1 MSSTLSNYDAFVIGS
16 GPNGLAAAIAL
27 AQQGLKV
34 KIFEAKDTVGGG
46 TRTLELMESGFK
58 HDICSAVHPTAL
70 SSPFFKNLPLKDYGL
85 EWIHPDF
92 PVAHPLD
99 NGEAVIAE
107 KSFKNTLERLGAD
120 SKNYRKLFKDFID
133 SWEYLSE
140 DLFGTLR
147 IPDHP
152 LAMMRFGW
160 YGMFSSNLLSSSFFK
175 LERTKAY
182 FAGLAAHSI
191 LPLENAFTASFG
203 LVLGTTVHSVGWPIA
218 KNGSHSITKALAGFF
233 QFLGGEIELNTH
245 IQSLDEFPSDKPILF
260 DLTPQQVITIA
271 DNKIPDSLKD
281 KLLRYNYGPGAFK
294 VDFALS
300 EPVPWLNDECK
311 KAGTLHL
318 GGFMQEIA
326 HSEKEVWKGIHSEK
340 PYVLVS
346 QPSLFDESRAPEGK
360 YVLWSYC
367 HVPNGSTKNMEER
380 IINQIERYAPGF
392 RDIIISTSTMNAMD
406 FEKYNPNYI
415 GGDINGGA
423 QNLKQL
429 FGRPLLKWDPYKLP
443 VDHLYICSSSTPP
456 GGGVHGMSGFN
467 AARSVLKNEFGI
479 KLTL

>member
-1 MSSTLSNYDAFVIGS
+1 MSSSLSNYDAFVIGS

-34 KIFEAKDTVGGG
+34 KIFESKDSVGGG
-46 TRTLELMESGFK
+46 TRTLELREPGFK
-58 HDICSAVHPTAL
+58 HDICSAVHPTAV
-70 SSPFFKNLPLKDYGL
+70 SSPFFNTLPLSDYGL

-92 PVAHPLD
+92 PVAHPLED
-99 NGEAVIAE
+99 GEAVIAE
-107 KSFKNTLERLGAD
+107 KSFENTLERLGAD
-120 SKNYRKLFKDFID
+120 SKNYRKLFKEFVD
-133 SWEYLSE
+133 SWQYLSK

-147 IPDHP
+147 IPNHP

-175 LERTKAY
+175 LDRTKAY

-233 QFLGGEIELNTH
+233 EFLGGEIELNTH
-245 IQSLDEFPSDKPILF
+245 IESLEEFPANKPILF
-260 DLTPQQVITIA
+260 DLTPQQITTIA
-271 DNKIPDSLKD
+271 DSKIPDSLKER
-281 KLLRYNYGPGAFK
+281 LLRYNYGPGAFK

-300 EPVPWLNDECK
+300 EPVPWLNEECK

-318 GGFMQEIA
+318 GGSMEELA
-326 HSEKEVWKGIHSEK
+326 YSEKDVWKGIHSEK

-346 QPSLFDESRAPEGK
+346 QPSVFDETRAPKGK
-360 YVLWSYC
+360 HVLWSYC
-367 HVPNGSTKNMEER
+367 HVPNGSTEDMEER

-392 RDIIISTSTMNAMD
+392 RDIIISTSTMTAMD

-429 FGRPLLKWDPYKLP
+429 FGRPLIKWDPYKLP

>member
-1 MSSTLSNYDAFVIGS
+1 MSSALSNYDAFVIGS

-70 SSPFFKNLPLKDYGL
+70 SSPFFKSLPLKEYGL

-92 PVAHPLD
+92 PVVHPLE

-107 KSFKNTLERLGAD
+107 KSFENTLERLGVD

-160 YGMFSSNLLSSSFFK
+160 YGMFSSTLLSNSFFK

-191 LPLENAFTASFG
+191 LPLENAFSASFG

-245 IQSLDEFPSDKPILF
+245 IESLDEFPSDKPILF
-260 DLTPQQVITIA
+260 DLTPRQVITIA
-271 DNKIPDSLKD
+271 DNRIPDPLKD
-281 KLLRYNYGPGAFK
+281 KLLGYNYGPGAFK

-300 EPVPWLNDECK
+300 EPVPWLNEDCK

-318 GGFMQEIA
+318 GGSMKEIA
-326 HSEKEVWKGIHSEK
+326 KSEKEVWNGSHPER

-346 QPSLFDESRAPEGK
+346 QPSLFDDTRAPKGK
-360 YVLWSYC
+360 HVLWSYC
-367 HVPNGSTKNMEER
+367 HVPNGSAENMEER
-380 IINQIERYAPGF
+380 IIDQIERYAPGF

-443 VDHLYICSSSTPP
+443 VDHLYICSSSSPP

-467 AARSVLKNEFGI
+467 AAKSVLKNEFGI

>member
-1 MSSTLSNYDAFVIGS
+1 LSSSLSNYDAFVIGS

-34 KIFEAKDTVGGG
+34 KIFESKDSVGGG
-46 TRTLELMESGFK
+46 TRTLELREPGFK
-58 HDICSAVHPTAL
+58 HDICSAVHPTAV
-70 SSPFFKNLPLKDYGL
+70 SSPFFSTLPLSDYGL

-92 PVAHPLD
+92 PVAHPLED
-99 NGEAVIAE
+99 GEAVIAE
-107 KSFKNTLERLGAD
+107 KSFENTLERLGAD
-120 SKNYRKLFKDFID
+120 SKNYRKLFKEFVD
-133 SWEYLSE
+133 SWQYLSK

-147 IPDHP
+147 IPNHP

-175 LERTKAY
+175 LDRTKAY

-233 QFLGGEIELNTH
+233 EFLGGEIELNTH
-245 IQSLDEFPSDKPILF
+245 IESLEEFPANKPILF
-260 DLTPQQVITIA
+260 DLTPQQIITIA
-271 DNKIPDSLKD
+271 DSKIPDSLKD
-281 KLLRYNYGPGAFK
+281 RLLRYNYGPGAFK

-300 EPVPWLNDECK
+300 EPVPWLNEECK

-318 GGFMQEIA
+318 GGSMEELSY
-326 HSEKEVWKGIHSEK
+326 SEKEVWKGIHSEK

-346 QPSLFDESRAPEGK
+346 QPSVFDETRAPKGK
-360 YVLWSYC
+360 HVLWSYC
-367 HVPNGSTKNMEER
+367 HVPNGSTEDMEER

-392 RDIIISTSTMNAMD
+392 RDIIISTSTMTAMD

-429 FGRPLLKWDPYKLP
+429 FGRPLIKWDPYKLP

>member
-1 MSSTLSNYDAFVIGS
+1 LSSSLSNYDAFVIGS

-34 KIFEAKDTVGGG
+34 KIFESKDSVGGG
-46 TRTLELMESGFK
+46 TRTLELREPGFK
-58 HDICSAVHPTAL
+58 HDICSAVHPTAV
-70 SSPFFKNLPLKDYGL
+70 SSPFFNTLPLSDYGL

-92 PVAHPLD
+92 PVAHPLED
-99 NGEAVIAE
+99 GEAVIAE
-107 KSFKNTLERLGAD
+107 KSFENTLERLGAD
-120 SKNYRKLFKDFID
+120 SKNYRKLFKEFVD
-133 SWEYLSE
+133 SWQYLSK

-147 IPDHP
+147 IPNHP

-175 LERTKAY
+175 LDRTKAY

-233 QFLGGEIELNTH
+233 EFLGGEIELNTH
-245 IQSLDEFPSDKPILF
+245 IESLEEFPANKPILF
-260 DLTPQQVITIA
+260 DLTPQQITTIA
-271 DNKIPDSLKD
+271 DSKIPDSLKER
-281 KLLRYNYGPGAFK
+281 LLRYNYGPGAFK

-300 EPVPWLNDECK
+300 EPVPWLNEECK

-318 GGFMQEIA
+318 GGSMEELA
-326 HSEKEVWKGIHSEK
+326 YSEKDVWKGIHSEK

-346 QPSLFDESRAPEGK
+346 QPSVFDETRAPKGK
-360 YVLWSYC
+360 HVLWSYC
-367 HVPNGSTKNMEER
+367 HVPNGSTEDMEER

-392 RDIIISTSTMNAMD
+392 RDIIISTSTMTAMD

-429 FGRPLLKWDPYKLP
+429 FGRPLIKWDPYKLP

>member
-1 MSSTLSNYDAFVIGS
+1 MSSSLSNYDAFVIGS

-34 KIFEAKDTVGGG
+34 KIFESKDSVGGG
-46 TRTLELMESGFK
+46 TRTLELREPGFK
-58 HDICSAVHPTAL
+58 HDICSAVHPTAV
-70 SSPFFKNLPLKDYGL
+70 SSPFFNTLPLSDYGL

-92 PVAHPLD
+92 PVAHPLED
-99 NGEAVIAE
+99 GEAVIAE
-107 KSFKNTLERLGAD
+107 KSFENTLERLGAD
-120 SKNYRKLFKDFID
+120 SKNYRKLFKEFVD
-133 SWEYLSE
+133 SWQYLSK

-147 IPDHP
+147 IPNHP

-175 LERTKAY
+175 LDRTKAY

-233 QFLGGEIELNTH
+233 EFLGGEIELNTH
-245 IQSLDEFPSDKPILF
+245 IESLEEFPANKPILF
-260 DLTPQQVITIA
+260 DLTPQQITTIA
-271 DNKIPDSLKD
+271 DSKIPDSLKER
-281 KLLRYNYGPGAFK
+281 LLRYNYGPGAFK

-300 EPVPWLNDECK
+300 EPVPWLNEECK

-318 GGFMQEIA
+318 GGSMEELA
-326 HSEKEVWKGIHSEK
+326 YSEKDVWKGIHSEK

-346 QPSLFDESRAPEGK
+346 QPSVFDESRAPKGK
-360 YVLWSYC
+360 HVLWSYC
-367 HVPNGSTKNMEER
+367 HVPNGSTEDMEER

-392 RDIIISTSTMNAMD
+392 RDIIISTSTMTAMD

-429 FGRPLLKWDPYKLP
+429 FGRPLIKWDPYKLP

>member
-34 KIFEAKDTVGGG
+34 KIFEAKDTIGGG
-46 TRTLELMESGFK
+46 TRTLELTEPGFK
-58 HDICSAVHPTAL
+58 HDICSAVHPTAV
-70 SSPFFKNLPLKDYGL
+70 SSPFFKSLPLGDYGL

-92 PVAHPLD
+92 PVAHPLE
-99 NGEAVIAE
+99 NGEAVITE
-107 KSFKNTLERLGAD
+107 KSFENTLARLDSD
-120 SKNYRKLFKDFID
+120 SKNYRKLFKDFVD

-147 IPDHP
+147 IPNHP
-152 LAMMRFGW
+152 LSMMRFGW
-160 YGMFSSNLLSSSFFK
+160 YGMFSSNLLSNSFFK
-175 LERTKAY
+175 QERTKAY
-182 FAGLAAHSI
+182 FSGLAAHSI
-191 LPLENAFTASFG
+191 LPLDNAFTASFG
-203 LVLGTTVHSVGWPIA
+203 LVLGTTVHSVGWPVA

-233 QFLGGEIELNTH
+233 RFLGGEIELNSH
-245 IQSLDEFPSDKPILF
+245 IESLNELPSGKPILF
-260 DLTPQQVITIA
+260 DLTPRQVLTIA
-271 DNKIPDSLKD
+271 DNKIPDALKD
-281 KLLRYNYGPGAFK
+281 KLLRFNYGPGAFK
-294 VDFALS
+294 IDFALS
-300 EPVPWLNDECK
+300 EPVPWLNEECR

-318 GGFMQEIA
+318 GGSMKEIA
-326 HSEKEVWKGIHSEK
+326 YSEKQVWNGEHPEK

-360 YVLWSYC
+360 HVLWSYC
-367 HVPNGSTKNMEER
+367 HVPNGSTENMEER

-429 FGRPLLKWDPYKLP
+429 FGRPLMKWDPYKLP
-443 VDHLYICSSSTPP
+443 VDQLYICSSSTPP

>member
-1 MSSTLSNYDAFVIGS
+1 MSSSLSNYDAFVIGS

-34 KIFEAKDTVGGG
+34 KIFESKDSVGGG
-46 TRTLELMESGFK
+46 TRTLELREPGFK
-58 HDICSAVHPTAL
+58 HDICSAVHPTAV
-70 SSPFFKNLPLKDYGL
+70 SSPFFNTLPLSDYGL

-92 PVAHPLD
+92 PVAHPLED
-99 NGEAVIAE
+99 GEAVIAE
-107 KSFKNTLERLGAD
+107 KSFENTLERLGAD
-120 SKNYRKLFKDFID
+120 SKNYRKLFKEFVD
-133 SWEYLSE
+133 SWQYLSK

-147 IPDHP
+147 IPNHP

-175 LERTKAY
+175 LDRTKAY

-233 QFLGGEIELNTH
+233 EFLGGEIELNTH
-245 IQSLDEFPSDKPILF
+245 IESLEEFPANKPILF
-260 DLTPQQVITIA
+260 DLTPQQITTIA
-271 DNKIPDSLKD
+271 DSKIPDSLKD
-281 KLLRYNYGPGAFK
+281 RLLRYNYGPGAFK

-300 EPVPWLNDECK
+300 EPVPWLNEECK

-318 GGFMQEIA
+318 GGSMEELA
-326 HSEKEVWKGIHSEK
+326 YSEKEVWKGIHSEK

-346 QPSLFDESRAPEGK
+346 QPSVFDESRAPKGK
-360 YVLWSYC
+360 HVLWSYC
-367 HVPNGSTKNMEER
+367 HVPNGSTEDMEER

-392 RDIIISTSTMNAMD
+392 RDIIISTSTMTAMD

-423 QNLKQL
+423 QNLIQL
-429 FGRPLLKWDPYKLP
+429 FGRPLIKWDPYKLP

>member
-281 KLLRYNYGPGAFK
+281 KLLRYNSGPGAFK